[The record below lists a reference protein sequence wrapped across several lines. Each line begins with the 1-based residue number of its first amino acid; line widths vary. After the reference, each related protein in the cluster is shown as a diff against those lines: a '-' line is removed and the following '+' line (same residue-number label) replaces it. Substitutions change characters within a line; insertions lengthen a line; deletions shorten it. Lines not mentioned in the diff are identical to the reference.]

1 MRLTWTV
8 DNIISAWTSFPLL
21 VPVSLH
27 SAEMFQKVG
36 LLLLLCIVRSVSS
49 QAEEPQ
55 QLSVLMVTLPL
66 TGHLTV
72 HVALG
77 EELVRRGHS
86 VTMFVAA
93 PEEYSGLREQV
104 EKGGIQYR
112 TAPVR
117 TTREE
122 FVAILENHVNNT
134 RGLMGTLASVSRLMA
149 FIQEILEVTY
159 SVLAKSEPNQWDL
172 VLADEGTLSVTSCL
186 SNIWRVPVI
195 VLSSNL
201 QFTPNNLPPWPFP
214 TLHSNNL
221 TDNLDFRG
229 RFLVTFNAVL
239 TRLMYTTFVY
249 ATSYKAIECP
259 TTTTEI
265 VSMSGVRVPYIVPS
279 VIGFEY
285 PRPISP
291 LTTYVGPIL
300 SPVTDPLPENI
311 QMWLDSCPTG
321 SVVYISMGS
330 AAILTHQAARAIVE
344 GLNATGYSAV
354 WSLRK
359 KNRAILHGL
368 EVSDKKILLLDW
380 APQLAILRHRS
391 IRMAILHGGMNGV
404 NEALHS
410 GVPIIVL
417 PSFADQPANAD
428 RVAHHGLGIRL
439 DPNDLT
445 SVQII
450 DSIHRIDS
458 GDYHIL
464 VNKLRKIFDH
474 AGGVMKAADLV
485 ELYAEVGYDHLIP
498 AYARYGWTWIQYY
511 NVDVCGLLLVIG
523 GMAVFGTFRLCR
535 CCLTWWCRCTGSK
548 VKVE

>member
-1 MRLTWTV
+1 
-8 DNIISAWTSFPLL
+8 
-21 VPVSLH
+21 
-27 SAEMFQKVG
+27 MFQKAG
-36 LLLLLCIVRSVSS
+36 LLILLCIARSLSS
-49 QAEEPQ
+49 HTEEPR

-66 TGHLTV
+66 SGHLAV

-93 PEEYSGLREQV
+93 PEGYSGLREQV

-122 FVAILENHVNNT
+122 FVAIVENHVNNT
-134 RGLMGTLASVSRLMA
+134 LGLMGTLASGGRMVA
-149 FIQEILEVTY
+149 FIQEILQVTY

-172 VLADEGTLSVTSCL
+172 VLTDEGTLSVTSCL
-186 SNIWRVPVI
+186 SNIWRVPII

-201 QFTPNNLPPWPFP
+201 QFTPNHLPPWPFP
-214 TLHSNNL
+214 TLLSNNL
-221 TDNLDFRG
+221 SDNLDFRG
-229 RFLVTFNAVL
+229 RFLVTIHAVL
-239 TRLMYTTFVY
+239 TKLMITMSVY
-249 ATSYKAIECP
+249 ATSSAVIECP
-259 TTTTEI
+259 TTTTQI
-265 VSMSGVRVPYIVPS
+265 ISMSGVRVPYIVPS

-285 PRPISP
+285 PRPNSP

-311 QMWLDSCPTG
+311 QMWLGSRPTG

-330 AAILTHQAARAIVE
+330 GAILTHQAARAIVE
-344 GLNATGYSAV
+344 GLNATGHSAV

-359 KNRAILHGL
+359 KNRAILDGL

-439 DPNDLT
+439 DPDDLT

-458 GDYHIL
+458 GDYHIH
-464 VNKLRKIFDH
+464 VNKLRKIFHH
-474 AGGVMKAADLV
+474 AGGVTKAADLV

-523 GMAVFGTFRLCR
+523 GVIVWFMLRLCR
-535 CCLTWWCRCTGSK
+535 CCIRRCCRCIVSSYK
-548 VKVE
+548 PKVE

>member
-1 MRLTWTV
+1 M
-8 DNIISAWTSFPLL
+8 FP
-21 VPVSLH
+21 
-27 SAEMFQKVG
+27 KTG
-36 LLLLLCIVRSVSS
+36 LLILLCIARSLSS

-66 TGHLTV
+66 SGHLTV

-86 VTMFVAA
+86 VTMF
-93 PEEYSGLREQV
+93 PEGYSGLREQI

-122 FVAILENHVNNT
+122 LVAILENHVNNT
-134 RGLMGTLASVSRLMA
+134 RGLGMLTFANGGQMVA
-149 FIQEILEVTY
+149 FIQEILQVTY
-159 SVLAKSEPNQWDL
+159 SVLANSEPHQWDL
-172 VLADEGTLSVTSCL
+172 VLADEGILSVTSCL
-186 SNIWRVPVI
+186 SNKWEVPVI

-201 QFTPNNLPPWPFP
+201 QFAPNHLPPWPFP
-214 TLHSNNL
+214 TLLSNNL
-221 TDNLDFRG
+221 SDNLDFRG
-229 RFLVTFNAVL
+229 RFLVTIHAVL
-239 TRLMYTTFVY
+239 ARLMTTMFLY
-249 ATSYKAIECP
+249 ATSYKAIKCP
-259 TTTTEI
+259 NTTTEI
-265 VSMSGVRVPYIVPS
+265 VSLRVPNIVPS

-359 KNRAILHGL
+359 KNRAILDGL

-417 PSFADQPANAD
+417 PSFVDQPANAD

-439 DPNDLT
+439 DPDDLT

-458 GDYHIL
+458 GDYHIR
-464 VNKLRKIFDH
+464 VNKLRKIFHH
-474 AGGVMKAADLV
+474 AGGVTKAADLV

-498 AYARYGWTWIQYY
+498 AYARYRWTWIQYY

-535 CCLTWWCRCTGSK
+535 CCVTWWGRCTGSK